1 MEKFIKLFKSGTGQ
15 NKGDILIPVAG
26 IMEIKQESD
35 TVINIFYAG
44 NSTAQA
50 GYAIA
55 NDGSATVSAQ
65 TNVVQ
70 AIKITHDAI
79 VSNSSSMKNWLN
91 DAVEKSLQLSWQQPV
106 YTPQGLPV
114 SAASAYVAV
123 TITAVELGVKAAADV
138 A

>member
-123 TITAVELGVKAAADV
+123 TITAIELGVKAAGALS
-138 A
+138 